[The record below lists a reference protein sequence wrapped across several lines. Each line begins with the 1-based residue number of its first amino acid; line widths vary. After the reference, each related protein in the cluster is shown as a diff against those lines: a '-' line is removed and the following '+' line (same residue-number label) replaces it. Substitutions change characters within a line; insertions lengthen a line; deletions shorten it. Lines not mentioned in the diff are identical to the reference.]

1 MASQSFRTPLL
12 WLLIPIIGGYIAGHH
27 LPILS
32 VWISIPVAG
41 LFIILSLFYAHRHA
55 TRSTLWP
62 TLILLGV
69 FIASL
74 SYYQQSRIYPEHW
87 AELPAREAHLTM
99 KVKRL
104 YASRDQEVT
113 NGIAEITH
121 AEDHLKSLI
130 EFPIFF
136 SIETADLKIHRGQY
150 LESKGV
156 LSYLPAKDSPT
167 LFEKYLIGQSIPLIF
182 NRAVLQEVPKEGTP
196 FERFISHVRKRAI
209 DSLGLE
215 MDPYQEELSIYRGMM
230 LGIKGGLSE
239 ENKELFIRTG
249 TLHLFAISG
258 LHVGI
263 VAVTWAG
270 IFLVLRIPKQV
281 SVFLGLTLVYLYV
294 EVTGASPSAVRA
306 FAMTAFFWLGQSLVR
321 QMPPFQALVASAVVV
336 LIISPTQLFSAGF
349 QLSYTV
355 VSGILLWGIPLY
367 QYLRERRQRSQLQ
380 KEKHQNSLT
389 KLLNK
394 TWEVVVSTFCIS
406 LSATLASAPLSIL
419 YFGLMAPF
427 AVCLNMLLV
436 PSASLIIIAGL
447 FSIITGFLP
456 WLSVSAFFNHGPLL
470 LISLMGTLLDWI
482 VTLPFTF
489 LPMHWS
495 WEGLAF
501 LTVLL
506 FISALLFGHGCKLRK
521 RWLFCFPVVLSSGM
535 IFVNSLI
542 QSF

>member
-1 MASQSFRTPLL
+1 M
-12 WLLIPIIGGYIAGHH
+12 IGGYIAGHQ

-32 VWISIPVAG
+32 VWIGIPVAG
-41 LFIILSLFYAHRHA
+41 IFIILSLFYLRRKFL
-55 TRSTLWP
+55 RSSLWP
-62 TLILLGV
+62 ILFLLGV
-69 FIASL
+69 CIASL
-74 SYYQQSRIYPEHW
+74 LYYQQSHIYPEQW
-87 AELPAREAHLTM
+87 AELPAREAHLTV

-104 YASRDQEVT
+104 YASQDLNVT
-113 NGIAEITH
+113 KGIAEVTH

-136 SIETADLKIHRGQY
+136 SIETADLQIHRGQY

-182 NRAVLQEVPKEGTP
+182 NRAVLQEAPKEGTL
-196 FERFISHVRKRAI
+196 FETFISHVRQQAI
-209 DSLGLE
+209 DSLGLG
-215 MDPYQEELSIYRGMM
+215 MDPYQDELSIYRGMM

-270 IFLVLRIPKQV
+270 IFLVLRIPEKV

-294 EVTGASPSAVRA
+294 EATGASPSAVRA

-321 QMPPFQALVASAVVV
+321 QMPPFHALVASAVVV
-336 LIISPTQLFSAGF
+336 LNLSPTQLFSAGF

-355 VSGILLWGIPLY
+355 VSGILLWGIPFY
-367 QYLRERRQRSQLQ
+367 QHLRDRRQRSQLQ
-380 KEKHQNSLT
+380 KERHQNTLT
-389 KLLNK
+389 KLSNK

-447 FSIITGFLP
+447 FSIISGFLP
-456 WLSVSAFFNHGPLL
+456 WLAATAFFNHGPLL

-489 LPMHWS
+489 LPMHWT

-501 LTVLL
+501 FTVLL
-506 FISALLFGHGCKLRK
+506 FISALLLGHGCKFRK
-521 RWLFCFPVVLSSGM
+521 GWLFCFPVVLSAGM
-535 IFVNSLI
+535 IFLNSLI
-542 QSF
+542 KSF